1 MDLLN
6 MMGNQAVRLWL
17 AQSTVVF
24 FIVAGI
30 ALLAVG
36 ISLIANSAGTL
47 RFFDRMNQ
55 WVSMRSASKP
65 LEIPRDTRQAVQ
77 KYRYWFAAVFVV
89 GGLYAVYGLLTQFDI
104 RGVIQVFGLE
114 FLRQDFAVWVVDS
127 ARWVLVAGNL
137 AGIVVGLLL
146 AFSPAT
152 VVKLEASGSRWYSE
166 RQITKGADSLNLGLD
181 AWVAAHSRVAGG
193 GIVVFA
199 LALIGAFGLMLPRVW

>member
-1 MDLLN
+1 MDFLN
-6 MMGNQAVRLWL
+6 LMGNQAVRLWL

-24 FIVAGI
+24 FIVAGLI
-30 ALLAVG
+30 LLAVG

-47 RFFDRMNQ
+47 RFFGRMNQ

-77 KYRYWFAAVFVV
+77 KYRYWFAAVFVA
-89 GGLYAVYGLLTQFDI
+89 GGLYAVYGLFTQFDI
-104 RGVIQVFGLE
+104 RSVIQVFGLE
-114 FLRQDFAVWVVDS
+114 FLSPDFAAWVVDG

-146 AFSPAT
+146 AFSPGA
-152 VVKLEASGSRWYSE
+152 VVKLEARGSHWYSE
-166 RQITKGADSLNLGLD
+166 RQITKGVDNLNLGLD
-181 AWVAAHSRVAGG
+181 AWVAAHSRVAGV